1 LWVLRDVLGLRGTKY
16 GCGIGYCAAC
26 TVLIDGAEHQV
37 VPDSRRARCGDGG
50 HHRRGRVGDDWT
62 AILYDT
68 GTFKAPWIP

>member
-1 LWVLRDVLGLRGTKY
+1 MT
-16 GCGIGYCAAC
+16 AFN
-26 TVLIDGAEHQV
+26 IDRFTTSGAPASV
-37 VPDSRRARCGDGG
+37 S